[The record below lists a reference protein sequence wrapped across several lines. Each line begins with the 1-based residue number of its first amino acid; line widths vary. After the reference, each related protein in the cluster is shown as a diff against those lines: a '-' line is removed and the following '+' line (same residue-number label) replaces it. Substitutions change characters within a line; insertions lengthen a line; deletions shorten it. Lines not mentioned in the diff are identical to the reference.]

1 MRLALVRTLAWAP
14 LSARIAFVALNAFL
28 ASWPALMAVTAGWVV
43 GSVGAGGTGLALA
56 IVAFCLV
63 LCLGDSLGHAAD
75 LARTHAARAVD
86 GHVRSL
92 VRQTLASLPRID
104 LAERADLADDIALA
118 TMTSGPRGVEESIG
132 SGAGAQLIVAF
143 RLVGAVGT
151 ALLLV
156 PLSPVYAV
164 VLFALTVLARRV
176 SQRQWRRSAE
186 RSDADAAGRRRTE
199 YWSELAAGE
208 GAAKELRVFGLGRW
222 LVRRRRE
229 EALAFLVPRW
239 RERRRGVRSLW
250 LVGLISLAS
259 ALLVLGVPAWQA
271 SQGFVS
277 PEDMVRYIVAGFG
290 LVMMSFV
297 WQAFTIE
304 QAKVSLTAL
313 DRIRA
318 RAAQVIPASDQDLS
332 EGAVKLKGVT
342 FAYGDDPAVLHEIDL
357 CLAPGEVV
365 ALVGRNGAG
374 KTTLV
379 TLLAG
384 LHAPTAGA
392 IRFPVAAEAWRDQVA
407 VLFADFVRFPL
418 SLRDNVLLGA
428 PDHADEAG
436 VARALTLAG
445 AQDLVTSLPLGADT
459 VLSKEFPGGVDL
471 SGGQWQKVA
480 LARAIYAAQHGR
492 RLLIMD
498 EPTAHLDAA
507 QETDFYDRV
516 VRTLSGVTIV
526 MISHRLSTVRS
537 ADRIVL
543 LDAGRVVEQGT
554 HADLMAARASYAQLF
569 ALQASRFARADGQ
582 GDGQ

>member
-1 MRLALVRTLAWAP
+1 MRLALIRTLAWAP
-14 LSARIAFVALNAFL
+14 LSVRVALVALNAFL
-28 ASWPALMAVTAGWVV
+28 ASWPALLAVTAGGVA
-43 GSVGAGGTGLALA
+43 GSVGAGGPGLAFA
-56 IVAFCLV
+56 VVAFCVV
-63 LCLGDSLGHAAD
+63 LCLGDSFGHAAD

-92 VRQTLASLPRID
+92 VRRTLGSLPRID

-156 PLSPVYAV
+156 PLSPLYAL
-164 VLFALTVLARRV
+164 VLFALTVVARQV
-176 SQRQWRRSAE
+176 SRRQWRRSAE

-250 LVGLISLAS
+250 LIGLISFAS

-271 SQGFVS
+271 LQGAVS

-304 QAKVSLTAL
+304 QAKVSLAAL

-318 RAAQVIPASDQDLS
+318 RAAQVSASGQPVS
-332 EGAVKLKGVT
+332 EGPVELEGVT

-357 CLAPGEVV
+357 RLAPGEVV

-384 LHAPTAGA
+384 LHAPTAGT
-392 IRFPVAAEAWRDQVA
+392 IRFPVEAEAWRKQVA

-418 SLRDNVLLGA
+418 SLRENVLLGA

-445 AQDLVTSLPLGADT
+445 AQDLVANLPLGADT

-526 MISHRLSTVRS
+526 MISHRLSSVRS

-543 LDAGRVVEQGT
+543 LEAGRVVEQGT

-569 ALQASRFARADGQ
+569 ALQASRFAQADGQ
-582 GDGQ
+582 VDRP

>member
-1 MRLALVRTLAWAP
+1 MRVALVRTLAWAP
-14 LSARIAFVALNAFL
+14 VSVRVALLALNAFL
-28 ASWPALMAVTAGWVV
+28 ASWPALLAVTAGWVA
-43 GSVGAGGTGLALA
+43 GSVGAGGAGLALA
-56 IVAFCLV
+56 IVSFCLV

-86 GHVRSL
+86 GRVRSE
-92 VRQTLASLPRID
+92 VRQSLAALPRID

-118 TMTSGPRGVEESIG
+118 TLTSGPRGVEESIG
-132 SGAGAQLIVAF
+132 SGAGAQLIVGF

-164 VLFALTVLARRV
+164 VLLALTLAAQQV
-176 SQRQWRRSAE
+176 SRLQWRRAAE
-186 RSDADAAGRRRTE
+186 RSDADAAGRRRTD

-229 EALAFLVPRW
+229 QALDFLAPRW
-239 RERRRGVRSLW
+239 RERRRGMRSLW
-250 LVGLISLAS
+250 LIGLISLGS
-259 ALLVLGVPAWQA
+259 SLLVLGVPAWQA
-271 SQGFVS
+271 AQGLVP
-277 PEDMVRYIVAGFG
+277 PEDMIRYIVAGFG

-304 QAKVSLTAL
+304 QAKVSLAAL

-318 RAAQVIPASDQDLS
+318 RVDAEAPLGALPGTGD
-332 EGAVKLKGVT
+332 GAVELDAVSYS
-342 FAYGDDPAVLHEIDL
+342 YGDDPAVLHEIDL
-357 CLAPGEVV
+357 HLAPGEVV
-365 ALVGRNGAG
+365 AVVGRNGAG

-384 LHAPTAGA
+384 LHAPTGGT
-392 IRFPVAAEAWRDQVA
+392 IRFPVTPQEWRGQVA
-407 VLFADFVRFPL
+407 VLFQDFVRFPL

-428 PDHADEAG
+428 PDTVDEAG
-436 VARALTLAG
+436 VATALALAG
-445 AQDLVTSLPLGADT
+445 ADDLVAGLSLGVDT
-459 VLSKEFPGGVDL
+459 VLSKEFTEGVDL

-507 QETDFYDRV
+507 LETDFYDRV

-543 LDAGRVVEQGT
+543 LEAGRVVEQGT

-569 ALQASRFARADGQ
+569 TLQASRFAGEAS
-582 GDGQ
+582 